1 MVDKRKKYVIYIF
14 GLFILIYALGVM
26 LVIEINNIDT
36 VSSKIIGQEKIEGQ
50 FLMSD
55 GYRDRICL
63 ISYDYNGNT
72 FYDEVRI
79 SNAQYLHNGD
89 SLKVL
94 VRKDNGL
101 MESSEKIISLIVPF
115 ISLSILVACSICLLF
130 KKEKSS

>member
-1 MVDKRKKYVIYIF
+1 MVDKKKKYVVVILV
-14 GLFILIYALGVM
+14 LFILIYVFGVI
-26 LVIEINNIDT
+26 LAREINNIDII
-36 VSSKIIGQEKIEGQ
+36 SSKIIGQEKIDGQ

-63 ISYDYNGNT
+63 VSYDYNGNT

-101 MESSEKIISLIVPF
+101 MESSEKIISLIVSF

-130 KKEKSS
+130 KKEKS

>member
-1 MVDKRKKYVIYIF
+1 MVDKREKYVIYIF
-14 GLFILIYALGVM
+14 VLFVLIYALGVILAKEM
-26 LVIEINNIDT
+26 NNIDT
-36 VSSKIIGQEKIEGQ
+36 VSSKIIGQEKIDGQ

-63 ISYDYNGNT
+63 VSYDYNGNT

-79 SNAQYLHNGD
+79 SNAPYLHNGD

-101 MESSEKIISLIVPF
+101 MESSEKIISLIVSF

>member
-55 GYRDRICL
+55 GYRDIM
-63 ISYDYNGNT
+63 G
-72 FYDEVRI
+72 
-79 SNAQYLHNGD
+79 
-89 SLKVL
+89 
-94 VRKDNGL
+94 
-101 MESSEKIISLIVPF
+101 
-115 ISLSILVACSICLLF
+115 IL
-130 KKEKSS
+130 

>member
-1 MVDKRKKYVIYIF
+1 MVDKKKKYVIYIL
-14 GLFILIYALGVM
+14 GLFILIYVFGVI
-26 LVIEINNIDT
+26 LAREINNIDT

-55 GYRDRICL
+55 GYRDKICL

-72 FYDEVRI
+72 FSDEVRV
-79 SNAQYLHNGD
+79 SNAQHLHNGD

-94 VRKDNGL
+94 IRKDNGL
-101 MESSEKIISLIVPF
+101 MESSEKIISLIVSF
-115 ISLSILVACSICLLF
+115 VSLSILAACSICLLF

>member
-1 MVDKRKKYVIYIF
+1 MVDKKKKYVIYIL
-14 GLFILIYALGVM
+14 GLFILIYSFGVI
-26 LVIEINNIDT
+26 LAREINNIDT

-55 GYRDRICL
+55 GYRDKICL

-72 FYDEVRI
+72 FSDEVRV

-89 SLKVL
+89 TLKVL
-94 VRKDNGL
+94 VRKDNGA
-101 MESSEKIISLIVPF
+101 MESSEKIISLIVSF
-115 ISLSILVACSICLLF
+115 VSLSILAACSICLLF